1 MANEK
6 SSNEKSSSSDL
17 SENEVIVKRTVRAA
31 AEKAKRTLFSKE
43 KKSSSSGKLS
53 TPSTK
58 SWGSTK
64 SGRVQISKRSH
75 PSTDSSEPEDIV
87 IPRRPST
94 RSPTKAP
101 RELDENSVYPRRGS
115 LRSPIKAPSGIF
127 KRSHG
132 HPRGSKNRAVS
143 TSARGAR
150 GSKRSRPEHSH
161 GGKCFLSVKSNI
173 FNCVDMQ
180 SDIFLI

>member
-1 MANEK
+1 MANES
-6 SSNEKSSSSDL
+6 SSNEKSISSDL
-17 SENEVIVKRTVRAA
+17 SENEAIVMKPVRAA
-31 AEKAKRTLFSKE
+31 AEKAKKTLFFKE

-64 SGRVQISKRSH
+64 SGRAKISKRSY

-115 LRSPIKAPSGIF
+115 IKAPSGIF
-127 KRSHG
+127 KRG
-132 HPRGSKNRAVS
+132 CGRPKGLKNRAGL
-143 TSARGAR
+143 TSACVAQ
-150 GSKRSRPEHSH
+150 GSKRGRPEHSQ
-161 GGKCFLSVKSNI
+161 GGNLFLSVKK
-173 FNCVDMQ
+173 
-180 SDIFLI
+180 